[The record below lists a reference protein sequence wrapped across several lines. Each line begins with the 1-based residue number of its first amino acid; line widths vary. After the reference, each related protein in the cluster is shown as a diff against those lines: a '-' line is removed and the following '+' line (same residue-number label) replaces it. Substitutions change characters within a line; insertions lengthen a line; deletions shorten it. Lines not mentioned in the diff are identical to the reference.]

1 MNNIG
6 PAIDR
11 FRATCIGAFGDRP
24 DLYFGVCFERRRLA
38 RT

>member
-11 FRATCIGAFGDRP
+11 FRATGIGAFGDRS